1 MTLNRKRLKS
11 NMLRAVVDAPVLLIG
26 ITLTLTSV
34 KVKPP
39 NAGSVFGI
47 LPNDGPSGKIMG

>member
-1 MTLNRKRLKS
+1 
-11 NMLRAVVDAPVLLIG
+11 MLRAVVDATVLLIG
-26 ITLTLTSV
+26 ITFPNL

-47 LPNDGPSGKIMG
+47 LPSDGPSGKTMG